1 MTTDSARLNLPYLE
15 AGQAQKEWTHNEALA
30 LIDIAVQASVE
41 AVGVD
46 APPVSPAAGACW
58 IVGATPVGAWAE
70 HAGAIAGW
78 TEGGWRFVAPRVGMA
93 AWSRADATTARF
105 AEARWRLDRSAPVP
119 APAGGATVDA
129 ECRAAVAAML
139 AAMRDRGWLA

>member
-1 MTTDSARLNLPYLE
+1 MTDSARLALPYLD

-46 APPVSPAAGACW
+46 APPASPAAGACW
-58 IVGATPVGAWAE
+58 IVGAAPSGAWNG

-78 TEGGWRFVAPRVGMA
+78 TDGGWRFLAPRPGMA
-93 AWSRADATTARF
+93 AWSRADATAVRYG
-105 AEARWRLDRSAPVP
+105 AQGWRLDRVAPIASP
-119 APAGGATVDA
+119 TGGATVDA
-129 ECRAAVAAML
+129 ECRSAVVAILGAL
-139 AAMRDRGWLA
+139 RAQGWLA